1 LRSIQAWEAG
11 ISYPGT
17 ENLQALISCFLE
29 AGGFARGR
37 EAAEA
42 KAFWS
47 AAVCESPRNRPPFD
61 IDWFADLLAR
71 QTAAEETH
79 ARAAL
84 IPPSAGLTNNRAL
97 RLIDWRDARPASP
110 PSGEPE
116 ESFSGLVLGFRGRT
130 TLTQPQLASEV
141 GASLRSVQGWEAGI
155 TVPGLESLQALV
167 ACFLNAGAFAE
178 GREAAQAEALWSAA
192 LRDSPR
198 HRPPFDAAWF
208 SDLLA
213 MRLAAREPTVGSSAD
228 VIVATPSNA
237 GSRAVRLLEWGDR
250 T

>member
-1 LRSIQAWEAG
+1 MSLTISEVQPGAESFQGLVLRFRGRTALTQGQVAARAHASLRSIQAWEAG

-17 ENLQALISCFLE
+17 ENLQALICCFLE

-61 IDWFADLLAR
+61 SDWFADLLAR
-71 QTAAEETH
+71 QTAAEERH
-79 ARAAL
+79 ARAVL
-84 IPPSAGLTNNRAL
+84 IPPSAGLTNHRAL
-97 RLIDWRDARPASP
+97 RLIDWRDARPASS

-141 GASLRSVQGWEAGI
+141 GASLRSVQGW
-155 TVPGLESLQALV
+155 
-167 ACFLNAGAFAE
+167 
-178 GREAAQAEALWSAA
+178 
-192 LRDSPR
+192 
-198 HRPPFDAAWF
+198 
-208 SDLLA
+208 
-213 MRLAAREPTVGSSAD
+213 
-228 VIVATPSNA
+228 
-237 GSRAVRLLEWGDR
+237 
-250 T
+250 